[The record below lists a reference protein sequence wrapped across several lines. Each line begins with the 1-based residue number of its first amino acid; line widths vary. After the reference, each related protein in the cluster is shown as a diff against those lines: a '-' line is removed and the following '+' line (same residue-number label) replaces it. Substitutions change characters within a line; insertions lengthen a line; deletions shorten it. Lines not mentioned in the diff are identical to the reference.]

1 MLITGRGIRLN
12 VRDAM
17 DMPQT
22 DKMAL
27 PTLHNR
33 DVLLDRVAH
42 ASREIIFFFG
52 SALSV
57 PEADGMPGVPNV
69 AGILSLVEAQLKTF
83 SGILVSAAEPQDAGK
98 AYRAAFEKLLAH
110 RGQDAANEVIRH
122 AVIRARKPDIDK
134 TRIGGNEPLDL
145 NDLEVCRKLDEDNAG
160 WHLRASLVA
169 LGKLLSNR
177 PGRIGSTVLTTNFD
191 PLIQVAVRMAKG
203 WCYRTVLHSDGS
215 LGQSESPDA
224 QQIVYLH
231 GYWYGKDTLH
241 LPIQIN
247 SSRPKLKRSLEQ
259 LLQNRTLVIMGCGGW
274 DDIFMSCLSDLV
286 NDTEL
291 NPDVI
296 WAFYDSDEQKIF
308 RDYRHIFEK
317 LSPGVE
323 RGRVHFYS
331 GVDIH
336 TFLPE
341 LQGRLESGNNTDE
354 QRQINEILEQ
364 VGALAPELRQKISQQ
379 IDPSLLENIEKIR
392 ADRSHL
398 EQELVEARN
407 MSQKRINDLKSEA
420 AHLAL
425 KLAQAESALTSSKLA
440 LTSAAMKDLS
450 WLTMI
455 RTQMM
460 PKQPGRVPF
469 HNSQEVALRGYH
481 AAAGAQRAVPLLQEV
496 TWSRVPYIENGLH
509 RGYKAAIILKGSNF
523 IPGGVITSRRRGE
536 GFPAGNNDYFWRL
549 PNIYFGDYLEISSSD
564 IEPESTL
571 SYRDYE
577 FQVKNPEGRVSEW
590 VAFTYPFDD
599 ILLEKIRT
607 ESYSLGI
614 SLLEQGRATE
624 AVEPLRKAWVFT
636 DRIFGAKA
644 QETLDKMALWNRALD
659 ESLLSKL
666 RFRVGDHL
674 KVVSGDYVGVSGTVE
689 KLLLRHLHAYL
700 IKPLDGG
707 ELFQASDGQVESDPF
722 ST

>member
-1 MLITGRGIRLN
+1 ME
-12 VRDAM
+12 
-17 DMPQT
+17 MPQI
-22 DKMAL
+22 DKIVL

-42 ASREIIFFFG
+42 ASRDIIFFFG
-52 SALSV
+52 SALSE

-69 AGILSLVEAQLKTF
+69 AGMLSLVEAQLNISPSTLTF
-83 SGILVSAAEPQDAGK
+83 VTELQDAGK
-98 AYRAAFEKLLAH
+98 AYQEAFEKLLAH

-122 AVIRARKPDIDK
+122 AVIRARKPDMDK
-134 TRIGGNEPLDL
+134 TRIGSNEPLDL
-145 NDLEVCRKLDEDNAG
+145 NSHEVCKKLDEDNAG
-160 WHLRASLVA
+160 WYLRSSLVA

-191 PLIQVAVRMAKG
+191 PLIQVAIRMAKG
-203 WCYRTVLHSDGS
+203 RCYRTMLHSDGS
-215 LGQSESPDA
+215 LSQSESPDV
-224 QQIVYLH
+224 QQIIHLH

-241 LPIQIN
+241 VPTQIN
-247 SSRPKLKRSLEQ
+247 SSRPKLKRSLAQ
-259 LLQNRTLVIMGCGGW
+259 LLQNRTLVVMGCGGW

-286 NDTEL
+286 DDTES

-317 LSPGVE
+317 LSPGIE

-341 LQGRLESGNNTDE
+341 LQGILESGNNTDE

-379 IDPSLLENIEKIR
+379 IDPSLIESVEKIR
-392 ADRSHL
+392 TDRSRL
-398 EQELVEARN
+398 EQELIETRN
-407 MSQKRINDLKSEA
+407 MSENQKNDLELA
-420 AHLAL
+420 AARLTM
-425 KLAQAESALTSSKLA
+425 KLAQAESALTSSRLA
-440 LTSAAMKDLS
+440 LTSAAMRDLS

-455 RTQMM
+455 RTQLM

-496 TWSRVPYIENGLH
+496 TWSRVPYTENGLH

-523 IPGGVITSRRRGE
+523 VPGVVITSRRRGE

-564 IEPESTL
+564 NEPESTL
-571 SYRDYE
+571 SYRGYE
-577 FQVKNPEGRVSEW
+577 FQVKNPEGKVSEW
-590 VAFTYPFDD
+590 VAFTYPFDEM
-599 ILLEKIRT
+599 LLEKIRT
-607 ESYSLGI
+607 ESFSLGS

-636 DRIFGAKA
+636 DRMLGAKT

-659 ESLLSKL
+659 EPLLSKL
-666 RFRVGDHL
+666 RFRVGDRL
-674 KVVSGDYVGVSGTVE
+674 KVVSGDHVGVSGTVE

-707 ELFQASDGQVESDPF
+707 DLFQASDEQVESDPF
-722 ST
+722 NT